1 MEDWMYLSLYL
12 RKCRPGLGH
21 VLQSALP
28 LVVVFLL
35 AGCGER
41 SYNQLE
47 LMPSPVVYA
56 NTDFSPF
63 EPSQV
68 NEATAQSKLFYVT
81 DRAKSGP
88 DDSQPHYTNQRGQL
102 ARAGFAEVE
111 LAPQVEDWA
120 EFVEITLQGN
130 RGREYLLN
138 VADVQEIGV
147 LPFSVAD
154 LISDAPSEAEMDLAG
169 KVFAEAINAQLAK
182 SENKDVQ
189 IYIHGYNVDFE
200 YSTLVGRELEH
211 FLGYQGVFITYNWA
225 ATPNRFAYFRDQES
239 ATATRRNLRSLVEFL
254 SDNTD
259 ASRINLIGY
268 SAGSRLTFEVA
279 YQIALLNRSGDGPRL
294 GNVILISSDLDRSF
308 VGHALAD
315 GILRSLDQLSIYT
328 SGTDSALAMSS
339 LVFGRDRLGQSWDPE
354 EDVWP
359 ELEERLASLDKLE
372 IIDVTDAEESSLG
385 NGHAFFRTSPWA
397 SSDIFLSL
405 LTPLTAD
412 ERGLVRLQGKA
423 VWTFPADYPERL
435 SRVVGR

>member
-1 MEDWMYLSLYL
+1 MFVGITK
-12 RKCRPGLGH
+12 KCRSRVSRMH
-21 VLQSALP
+21 QSGLP
-28 LVVVFLL
+28 LAAAVLL
-35 AGCGER
+35 TGCGEK

-56 NTDFSPF
+56 TTDFSPF
-63 EPSQV
+63 EPSE
-68 NEATAQSKLFYVT
+68 NDDAAAQSKLFYVT
-81 DRAKSGP
+81 DREQAGP
-88 DDSQPHYTNQRGQL
+88 EDRQPHYTNQRGQL

-111 LAPQVEDWA
+111 LAHEVEDWA
-120 EFVEITLQGN
+120 EFVAITLQGN
-130 RGREYLLN
+130 RGRQYLLN
-138 VADVQEIGV
+138 VANVEEIGV

-154 LISDAPSEAEMDLAG
+154 LYPSAPSEAEMMQTG
-169 KVFAEAINAQLAK
+169 KIFADEINAQLAK
-182 SENKDVQ
+182 SENKDVH

-211 FLGYQGVFITYNWA
+211 FLGYQGVFITYNWT

-239 ATATRRNLRSLVEFL
+239 ATASRRNLRSLVEFL
-254 SDNTD
+254 SENTE
-259 ASRINLIGY
+259 ANRINLIGY

-279 YQIALLNRSGDGPRL
+279 YQIALLNRAGDGPRL
-294 GNVILISSDLDRSF
+294 GNVIVISSDLDRSF

-315 GILRSLDQLSIYT
+315 GILRSMDQLSIYT

-339 LVFGRDRLGQSWDPE
+339 LVFGRDRLGQSWDPSR
-354 EDVWP
+354 DVWP

-405 LTPLTAD
+405 LTPLTAA
-412 ERGLVRLQGKA
+412 ERGLVRPPGKA
-423 VWTFPADYPERL
+423 VWTFPVDYPERL
-435 SRVVGR
+435 TTIVGE